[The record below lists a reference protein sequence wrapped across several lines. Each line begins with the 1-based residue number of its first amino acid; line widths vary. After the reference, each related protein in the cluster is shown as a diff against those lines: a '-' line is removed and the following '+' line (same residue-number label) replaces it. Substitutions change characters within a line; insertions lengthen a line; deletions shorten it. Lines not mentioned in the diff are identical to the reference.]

1 MVILKSTPSSIVKLG
16 PAPDVAADAAEKKP
30 TTDRQIPEAF
40 RMQLFM
46 QRKKVALVL
55 IVK

>member
-1 MVILKSTPSSIVKLG
+1 MILKSTPSSIVKLG

-46 QRKKVALVL
+46 HRKKVALVL